1 MKLTK
6 EQLKQYEKQGV
17 LIVPDFMSQAEVEIL
32 RNESRVLME
41 QDLPGRVFEEDKK
54 TVRGLHGCH
63 FNSDV
68 FRNLTMHPKLLEP
81 AQQVLG
87 SDVYV
92 HQFKIN
98 IKAAF
103 GGEVWPWHQ
112 DYIFWEKGDGMP
124 TPRAVNAAV
133 FLDEVNEFN
142 GPLLFIPGSQDHG
155 MIDVDARTDAS
166 TENAWVANLSAKLK
180 YTLDE
185 ETVASLS
192 KEGGIIAPKGAAGSV
207 LFFHGNVVHGSV
219 SNISPFKRS
228 LAIITYNSVEN
239 KLLDIKDPRPEFLAS
254 RDFSA
259 IHPLGEDALFN
270 VKSKDS

>member
-1 MKLTK
+1 MKLSK
-6 EQLKQYEKQGV
+6 EQFKQYEKQGV
-17 LIVPDFMSQAEVEIL
+17 LVIQDCMSQAEVEVL
-32 RNESRVLME
+32 RDEAKALME
-41 QDLPGRVFEEDKK
+41 QDLPGRVLEEDKK

-68 FRNLTMHPKLLEP
+68 FRNLTMHPRLLEP
-81 AQQVLG
+81 AEQVLG
-87 SDVYV
+87 GEVYV

-124 TPRAVNAAV
+124 APRAVNAAV
-133 FLDEVNEFN
+133 FLDDVTEFN
-142 GPLLFIPGSQDHG
+142 GPLLFIPGSQNHG
-155 MIDVDARTDAS
+155 MIDVSARKDAS
-166 TENAWVANLSAKLK
+166 TENAWIANLSAKLK

-185 ETVASLS
+185 ETVISLS
-192 KEGGIIAPKGAAGSV
+192 EEGGIVAPKGPAGSV

-219 SNISPFKRS
+219 SNISPYKRT

-239 KLLDIKDPRPEFLAS
+239 KLLDIENPRPEFLAS
-254 RDFSA
+254 RDFTP
-259 IHPLGEDALFN
+259 IHALGEDALFK
-270 VKSKDS
+270 VKLTGT